1 MKLTI
6 DVDLDDYE
14 DDENRNGA
22 REFVNDILDRIA
34 SQILCEVGYGAD
46 AYDVQVK
53 KAVDKIKNDVINQVK
68 KEINMTEVARM
79 VIKDL
84 TTSITGKS

>member
-6 DVDLDDYE
+6 DVDLNDYE

-22 REFVNDILDRIA
+22 REFVNDILDRMA
-34 SQILCEVGYGAD
+34 SQILCEVGYGDD

-53 KAVDKIKNDVINQVK
+53 KTVDKIKNDVINQVK